1 MGLCQLCCCS
11 AMAFFNMSLSI
22 IFILLALAAGATS
35 VDSDRDMC
43 DQAKAWC
50 TEQCRT
56 LSGDASCTAKCGL
69 FVSRTFTCSDL
80 EMLPQPMLGYVNIP
94 EQKIRTTIT
103 DEVKITLTLKM

>member
-1 MGLCQLCCCS
+1 MGLHSVSSAAAVVPWPSSTCLCRS
-11 AMAFFNMSLSI
+11 YS
-22 IFILLALAAGATS
+22 LLALAAGATS

-43 DQAKAWC
+43 HQAKAWC

-69 FVSRTFTCSDL
+69 FVSRTYTCSDL

-94 EQKIRTTIT
+94 EQIK
-103 DEVKITLTLKM
+103 